1 MRAFWIS
8 LSLLVAAAAAP
19 AEDRVDAA
27 ARMSTE
33 ASASEYW
40 DLTALFDTGHRL
52 VARFLI
58 TNEGPGKHS
67 AVAVGHVVLPD
78 GQAVKFRNGR
88 RRARWRIDEKRL
100 RIDIGSSLLDLQGPV
115 RTFEYD
121 KEKRGLK
128 IRLAIEA
135 DETIRR
141 AGAAGPGG
149 YRVDL
154 LDLSARAEGTLWT
167 RGMDAPISLSG
178 RAALTHTWMDQSEA
192 RLALRRFDFVSLEEE
207 AALVFYDLTTS
218 SGKRLSWLAI
228 EKAGQIL
235 YESEDLEV
243 SLRGVLPQ
251 WRETRYPI
259 PAALHLRNSE
269 VDGRIEL
276 GRILVQH
283 EPLEDLPQPLRFLLS
298 FRTRPKRVWTNS
310 PFEVKVSS
318 GSDRS
323 YLRVRGTGIASV
335 TYLNPLPSPT
345 FGSPQKTEE

>member
-1 MRAFWIS
+1 VRALW
-8 LSLLVAAAAAP
+8 LSLVLLAAAASALP
-19 AEDRVDAA
+19 ADPVDPA
-27 ARMSTE
+27 ARMSSGG
-33 ASASEYW
+33 SASEYW
-40 DLTALFDTGHRL
+40 DLTVLLDTGHR
-52 VARFLI
+52 VVGRFLI

-67 AVAVGHVVLPD
+67 AVSVGHVVLPD

-88 RRARWRIDEKRL
+88 RRERWKLDEKRL
-100 RIDIGSSLLDLQGPV
+100 RIDIGSSLLDLQSPI

-121 KEKRGLK
+121 NEKKGLK

-135 DETIRR
+135 GETSRR

-149 YRVDL
+149 YQVEL

-167 RGMDAPISLSG
+167 RGMDAPVAVSG
-178 RAALTHTWMDQSEA
+178 LAALTHTWMDESES
-192 RLALRRFDFVSLEEE
+192 RVALRRFDFVSSGEEE
-207 AALVFYDLTTS
+207 ALLFHDLTTA
-218 SGKRLSWLAI
+218 SGERLSWLAI
-228 EKAGQIL
+228 EKAGRIL

-251 WRETRYPI
+251 WRESGYPI

-269 VDGRIEL
+269 LDARIEL
-276 GRILVQH
+276 GKILVQH

-298 FRTRPKRVWTNS
+298 FRTRPKRVWTDS
-310 PFEVKVSS
+310 PFEVKVKS

-335 TYLNPLPSPT
+335 TYLNPLPSPA
-345 FGSPQKTEE
+345 FGSPQRTEE

>member
-1 MRAFWIS
+1 MKALW
-8 LSLLVAAAAAP
+8 LSLLLVATAAAS
-19 AEDRVDAA
+19 EERIDAT
-27 ARMSTE
+27 ARMST
-33 ASASEYW
+33 ADSASEYW
-40 DLTALFDTGHRL
+40 DLTAIFDTGHR
-52 VARFLI
+52 VIGRFLI
-58 TNEGPGKHS
+58 TNEGPGNHS

-88 RRARWRIDEKRL
+88 RRARWKLDEKRS
-100 RIDIGSSLLDLQGPV
+100 RIDIGSSLLDLQGPT
-115 RTFEYD
+115 RIFEYD
-121 KEKRGLK
+121 NEKRGLK
-128 IRLAIEA
+128 IRFTIEA

-149 YRVDL
+149 YQVDL

-167 RGMDAPISLSG
+167 RGMDAPVALSG
-178 RAALTHTWMDQSEA
+178 RAALTHTWMDESEA
-192 RLALRRFDFVSLEEE
+192 RLALRRFDFVSLEEG
-207 AALVFYDLTTS
+207 AAVLFYDLTTS
-218 SGKRLSWLAI
+218 GGKRLSWLVI

-251 WRETRYPI
+251 WSEPRYPL
-259 PAALHLRNSE
+259 PAVLQLHNSE
-269 VDGRIEL
+269 LDGRIEL

-298 FRTRPKRVWTNS
+298 FRTRPKRVWTDS
-310 PFEVKVSS
+310 PFEVKVNS

-335 TYLNPLPSPT
+335 TYLNPLPSPAL
-345 FGSPQKTEE
+345 GSPQRTEE

>member
-1 MRAFWIS
+1 VKALW
-8 LSLLVAAAAAP
+8 LSLLLVATAAAS
-19 AEDRVDAA
+19 EERVDAA
-27 ARMSTE
+27 ARMST
-33 ASASEYW
+33 ADSASEYW
-40 DLTALFDTGHRL
+40 DLTALFDTGHR
-52 VARFLI
+52 VIGRFLI

-67 AVAVGHVVLPD
+67 AVSVGHVVLPD
-78 GQAVKFRNGR
+78 GQAVNFRNGR
-88 RRARWRIDEKRL
+88 RRARWSLDPKRL
-100 RIDIGSSLLDLQGPV
+100 RIEIGSSLLDLQSPI

-121 KEKRGLK
+121 NEDRGLK

-141 AGAAGPGG
+141 AGAKGPGS

-167 RGMDAPISLSG
+167 RGMDAPIALSG
-178 RAALTHTWMDQSEA
+178 RAALTHTWMDESEA

-207 AALVFYDLTTS
+207 AAVFFYDLTTS
-218 SGKRLSWLAI
+218 GGKRLSWLAI

-235 YESEDLEV
+235 YESEDLHV

-251 WRETRYPI
+251 WSEPRYPL
-259 PAALHLRNSE
+259 PAVLQFHNSE
-269 VDGRIEL
+269 LEGRIEL
-276 GRILVQH
+276 GRILVHH

-310 PFEVKVSS
+310 PFEVKVNP

-335 TYLNPLPSPT
+335 TYLNPLPSPA
-345 FGSPQKTEE
+345 FGSPQETEE

>member
-1 MRAFWIS
+1 VKALW
-8 LSLLVAAAAAP
+8 LSLLLVATAAAS
-19 AEDRVDAA
+19 EERVDAS
-27 ARMSTE
+27 ARMST
-33 ASASEYW
+33 AGSASEYW
-40 DLTALFDTGHRL
+40 DLTALFDSGHRV

-58 TNEGPGKHS
+58 TNEGPGNHS

-88 RRARWRIDEKRL
+88 RRERWKLDEKRS
-100 RIDIGSSLLDLQGPV
+100 RIDIGSSLLDLQGPT
-115 RTFEYD
+115 RIFEYD
-121 KEKRGLK
+121 SEKRGLK
-128 IRLAIEA
+128 IRFTIEA

-149 YRVDL
+149 YQVDL
-154 LDLSARAEGTLWT
+154 LDLAARAEGTLWT
-167 RGMDAPISLSG
+167 RGMEAPIALSG
-178 RAALTHTWMDQSEA
+178 RAALTHTWMDESEA

-207 AALVFYDLTTS
+207 AAVLFYDLTTS
-218 SGKRLSWLAI
+218 GGKRLSWLAI

-235 YESEDLEV
+235 YESGDLGV

-251 WRETRYPI
+251 WDEPRYPL
-259 PAALHLRNSE
+259 PAVLQLHNSE
-269 VDGRIEL
+269 MDARIEL

-283 EPLEDLPQPLRFLLS
+283 APLEDLPQPLQFLLS

-310 PFEVKVSS
+310 PFEVKVNP

-323 YLRVRGTGIASV
+323 YLRVRGTGIVSV

-345 FGSPQKTEE
+345 FGSPQETEE

>member
-1 MRAFWIS
+1 VRALWLW
-8 LSLLVAAAAAP
+8 LSLLLAAATAQ

-40 DLTALFDTGHRL
+40 DLTALFDTGHR
-52 VARFLI
+52 VVGRFLI

-88 RRARWRIDEKRL
+88 RRERWKLDPKRL

-121 KEKRGLK
+121 NEKRGLK

-135 DETIRR
+135 AETIRR

-167 RGMDAPISLSG
+167 RGMDAPIALSG
-178 RAALTHTWMDQSEA
+178 RAALTHTWMDESESG
-192 RLALRRFDFVSLEEE
+192 LALRRFDFVSLGEEDT
-207 AALVFYDLTTS
+207 LLFYDLTTA
-218 SGKRLSWLAI
+218 SGERLSWLAI
-228 EKAGQIL
+228 EKAGRIL
-235 YESEDLEV
+235 YESGDLEV

-251 WRETRYPI
+251 WREPHYPI
-259 PAALHLRNSE
+259 PAALQLHNSE
-269 VDGRIEL
+269 VDARIEL
-276 GRILVQH
+276 GKILVQH

-298 FRTRPKRVWTNS
+298 FRTRPWRVWTNS
-310 PFEVKVSS
+310 PFEVKVKS

-323 YLRVRGTGIASV
+323 YLQVRGTGIASV
-335 TYLNPLPSPT
+335 TYLNPLPSSML
-345 FGSPQKTEE
+345 GSPQRTEE